1 MGPKIVVRFD
11 RVKVY
16 IIASLSC
23 QELRS
28 VLGDS
33 EYMAL
38 CKINVHNY
46 LGHLDCLVESVLKT
60 PVKNNLS
67 LLLTNVAIL
76 AEEVINPRR
85 LCLGINIWN
94 KDSLVLS
101 PLNAAWYAAFRA

>member
-1 MGPKIVVRFD
+1 MLLGLIGLRFISLPHCHAKNCVAIVN
-11 RVKVY
+11 
-16 IIASLSC
+16 
-23 QELRS
+23 
-28 VLGDS
+28 
-33 EYMAL
+33 MAF
-38 CKINVHNY
+38 CKINAHNY

-67 LLLTNVAIL
+67 PLLTNVAIL

-101 PLNAAWYAAFRA
+101 PLNAA